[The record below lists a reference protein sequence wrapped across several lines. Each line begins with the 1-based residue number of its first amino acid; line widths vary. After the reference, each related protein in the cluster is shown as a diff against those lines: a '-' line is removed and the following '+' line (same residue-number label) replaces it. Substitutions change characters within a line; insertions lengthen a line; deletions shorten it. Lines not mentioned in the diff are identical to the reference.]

1 MKKLGLLVASLFIV
15 AGCAAGIEDGR
26 GGYSG
31 KGRVVSVVINEEGNS
46 EIGVQT
52 EDQGHIPVVVQG
64 SVDIFPGQDVRVKRN
79 SRGLG
84 SVSVL
89 N

>member
-1 MKKLGLLVASLFIV
+1 MRKLGLFVASLFVV
-15 AGCAAGIEDGR
+15 AGCATGIEDGR

-31 KGRVVSVVINEEGNS
+31 KGKIVSVVINEAGNS

-64 SVDIFPGQDVRVKRN
+64 TVDIFPGQEVRVKRN
-79 SRGLG
+79 SRGFG
-84 SVSVL
+84 TVSVL
-89 N
+89 

>member
-1 MKKLGLLVASLFIV
+1 MRKLGLFVASLFVV
-15 AGCAAGIEDGR
+15 AGCATGIEDGR

-31 KGRVVSVVINEEGNS
+31 KGKIVSVVINEEGNS

-64 SVDIFPGQDVRVKRN
+64 TVDIFPGQEVRVKRN
-79 SRGLG
+79 SRGFG
-84 SVSVL
+84 TVSVL
-89 N
+89 